1 MRSRFIGL
9 LVLTCCVCLTTR
21 TIAQENTA
29 ELRGRVV
36 DSQDAGIPGVTI
48 LVTNEATGVYRQS
61 VSTADGSYFITA
73 IPPGT
78 YTLAAELS
86 GFAKYSRK
94 GVRLD
99 LGRTTTLEIPLSP
112 GGVTETI
119 TVTADKIGR
128 AHV

>member
-48 LVTNEATGVYRQS
+48 LVTNEATGIYRQS

-73 IPPGT
+73 IPPGI

-112 GGVTETI
+112 GGVTE
-119 TVTADKIGR
+119 
-128 AHV
+128 